1 MWPSWRRDKC
11 GKSEPVSDGTFG
23 LLWFNPAAGPIKGF
37 GTAAGPITGARTT
50 AEPVTG
56 PGTAAG
62 PVTGVGMTA
71 GFGVAAGAGSLQGL
85 AGLGSK
91 REVWQKPGLQ
101 LSTALKTPPSTYLG
115 VKLPS

>member
-11 GKSEPVSDGTFG
+11 GKSEPVSDSTFG